1 MRLLVLFNYLFA
13 LDRLQNKGNAYL
25 NANFPE
31 ISFIKTATILE

>member
-1 MRLLVLFNYLFA
+1 MCLLVLFDFLFA
-13 LDRLQNKGNAYL
+13 HDLLQNKGNAYL